1 MDIGLIDTMKDM
13 LVNCLGAIIFSI
25 FGFFYIRTRGKGKV
39 ASSFIPQ
46 LKTEEE
52 IEATEAMLR
61 ARKDEIKNKKD
72 KK

>member
-1 MDIGLIDTMKDM
+1 MARERLRQ
-13 LVNCLGAIIFSI
+13 V
-25 FGFFYIRTRGKGKV
+25 
-39 ASSFIPQ
+39 FIPQ

-72 KK
+72 KKNSISLKAFER